1 MEGNLG
7 IIAPTFLRNS
17 LKRSSK
23 TIASHTKIQTTLG
36 ILVLIGIYCICISKY
51 QVILRPYLNGQN
63 SQLQVLLY
71 LNGVMISMLTWNVKD
86 CGFNTQS
93 GQTKEELRR
102 VGSKSG

>member
-1 MEGNLG
+1 MNFLG
-7 IIAPTFLRNS
+7 KWEQL
-17 LKRSSK
+17 
-23 TIASHTKIQTTLG
+23 
-36 ILVLIGIYCICISKY
+36 Y
-51 QVILRPYLNGQN
+51 QDH
-63 SQLQVLLY
+63 